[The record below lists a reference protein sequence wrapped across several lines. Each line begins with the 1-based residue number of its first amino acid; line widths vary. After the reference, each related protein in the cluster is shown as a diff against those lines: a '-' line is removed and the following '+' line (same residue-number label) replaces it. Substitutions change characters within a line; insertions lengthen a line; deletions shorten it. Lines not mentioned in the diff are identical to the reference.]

1 MKILCIDFVNGEWYK
16 THEIFKE
23 PLKDEK
29 WILNFNK
36 TWDLN
41 IESCLEEEEQIKTLL
56 DLRTLLSKMIYA
68 NCKKEEIDLNDLK
81 ILNKYMEY
89 YKFKKNIIVENNQYK
104 IINSPVE
111 NTGDILI
118 YEIISSFFLL
128 ISENKFDRLN
138 FCKNPDC
145 RWIFYDE
152 SKNKTRKWCD
162 NTCASLMKVRR
173 YREKQK

>member
-1 MKILCIDFVNGEWYK
+1 
-16 THEIFKE
+16 
-23 PLKDEK
+23 
-29 WILNFNK
+29 
-36 TWDLN
+36 
-41 IESCLEEEEQIKTLL
+41 
-56 DLRTLLSKMIYA
+56 MIYA

>member
-1 MKILCIDFVNGEWYK
+1 MEKIMGKAIFEGIVIGEPYLRGKKQMGIEEYK
-16 THEIFKE
+16 IEPHMLEDEIKRFEVAIKDAKQE
-23 PLKDEK
+23 LKFLK
-29 WILNFNK
+29 SSLK
-36 TWDLN
+36 GK
-41 IESCLEEEEQIKTLL
+41 IK
-56 DLRTLLSKMIYA
+56 S
-68 NCKKEEIDLNDLK
+68 NDLK

>member
-81 ILNKYMEY
+81 ILNKYMES